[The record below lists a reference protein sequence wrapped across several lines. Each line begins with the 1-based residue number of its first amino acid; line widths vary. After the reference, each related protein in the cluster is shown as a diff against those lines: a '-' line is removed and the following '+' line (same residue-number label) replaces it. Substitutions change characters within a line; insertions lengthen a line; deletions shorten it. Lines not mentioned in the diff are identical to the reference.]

1 MQVPLWPQ
9 SVDLAVE
16 TDRWEELGE
25 VTSSGRYEKVN
36 KAKYCVRDAIQIALQ
51 LHLPI
56 IIVKT
61 KTINDFQ
68 IFQS

>member
-1 MQVPLWPQ
+1 MPLWLP

-16 TDRWEELGE
+16 TDRWEDLGD
-25 VTSSGRYEKVN
+25 VTSRGSNKVN
-36 KAKYCVRDAIQIALQ
+36 KAKYLVRDVIQIALQ
-51 LHLPI
+51 LPLNKF
-56 IIVKT
+56 IVKT

>member
-1 MQVPLWPQ
+1 MPLWLP

-16 TDRWEELGE
+16 TDRWEDLGK
-25 VTSSGRYEKVN
+25 VTSDGWVN
-36 KAKYCVRDAIQIALQ
+36 KAKYLVRDVIQIALQ
-51 LHLPI
+51 LPLNKF
-56 IIVKT
+56 IVKT

>member
-25 VTSSGRYEKVN
+25 KISDYNKKVN

-51 LHLPI
+51 LHLSI
-56 IIVKT
+56 FIVKT

>member
-16 TDRWEELGE
+16 TDRWEELGK
-25 VTSSGRYEKVN
+25 VTSDVYKKVN
-36 KAKYCVRDAIQIALQ
+36 KAKYCVRDAIQIVLQ

>member
-25 VTSSGRYEKVN
+25 VTSDEDEKVN

-56 IIVKT
+56 FIVKNQNY
-61 KTINDFQ
+61 K
-68 IFQS
+68 

>member
-16 TDRWEELGE
+16 TDRWEELGK
-25 VTSSGRYEKVN
+25 VTSYRSQKVN

>member
-1 MQVPLWPQ
+1 MPLWLP

-16 TDRWEELGE
+16 TDRWEDLGK
-25 VTSSGRYEKVN
+25 VTSYRYEKVN
-36 KAKYCVRDAIQIALQ
+36 KAKYLVRDVIQIALQ
-51 LHLPI
+51 LPLPKF
-56 IIVKT
+56 IVKT

>member
-16 TDRWEELGE
+16 TDRWEELGK
-25 VTSSGRYEKVN
+25 VTSDGNKKVN

>member
-1 MQVPLWPQ
+1 MPLWLP

-16 TDRWEELGE
+16 TDRWEDLGK
-25 VTSSGRYEKVN
+25 VTSRGDKKVN
-36 KAKYCVRDAIQIALQ
+36 KAKYLVRDVIQIALQ
-51 LHLPI
+51 LPLNKF
-56 IIVKT
+56 IVKT